1 MQQGG
6 LPGHLFLISGS
17 EPEHSAG
24 PLATAFATFAA
35 HAFEDRST
43 LIGTD
48 GCTHRREDVALRL
61 RVPSA
66 IVSDWLSGKSALPD
80 ITVLALIALM
90 DETNDS

>member
-1 MQQGG
+1 MPSKTVQR
-6 LPGHLFLISGS
+6 LLELMV
-17 EPEHSAG
+17 A
-24 PLATAFATFAA
+24 
-35 HAFEDRST
+35 R
-43 LIGTD
+43 IG
-48 GCTHRREDVALRL
+48 REDVALRL